1 MEGVENTVGRI
12 HFGAVALGDARL
24 TERAVQVADQLLAHP
39 HDSFPQ
45 KFHSPADLQGFYRLM
60 KHERVTHASLLAPHL
75 AVTLERMK
83 ATPGIVLLLQDTTVL
98 DYSGLESIE
107 ELGQVGNGHGRGYY
121 CHNGLAVA
129 AATREVFGLAAQV
142 LHRRRRAPRGEKR
155 AVRQKA
161 PDRESRLWKTL
172 SSTPFRSRAAIMASA
187 SAVVRHITLSVTTC
201 RPASISSSRPCRLSP
216 GWRPGRSVPPILVSS
231 STDSRHA
238 RRAAVR
244 PMPASGTR

>member
-75 AVTLERMK
+75 AVPLERMK

-172 SSTPFRSRAAIMASA
+172 SERIPAAPAGSWWIEVADRGA
-187 SAVVRHITLSVTTC
+187 DITEYFDYAAQAGKKYVVRSQHNRWIERENT
-201 RPASISSSRPCRLSP
+201 
-216 GWRPGRSVPPILVSS
+216 
-231 STDSRHA
+231 
-238 RRAAVR
+238 
-244 PMPASGTR
+244 